1 LRSAACIFVSFACCV
16 STLAE
21 ETAFDSDEIS
31 LIAKSAGTLATTFP
45 PNGFASETFGVS
57 KPSSSADNA
66 VANTV
71 VFLKGLTPYSA
82 DSATLS

>member
-1 LRSAACIFVSFACCV
+1 LRSAACTFASFACCV

-31 LIAKSAGTLATTFP
+31 LAGVSAGTLTTAFLDKS
-45 PNGFASETFGVS
+45 AAETLGV
-57 KPSSSADNA
+57 PSPITNADNA
-66 VANTV
+66 VAHTV
-71 VFLKGLTPYSA
+71 FFLKVSTPYLA